1 MVGTALHSLQELES
15 ILFMK
20 EAELKELYALLN
32 QAGSHI
38 SFHAF
43 SFLFSGENPSD
54 RVPLLHKLSCRQRL
68 RIHHLATEGQECFT
82 DLHRSSQEI
91 CTDWLKCRDSS

>member
-32 QAGSHI
+32 QADSHI

-43 SFLFSGENPSD
+43 SFSQVKIHQIGSLCCTNFHAGRDSGFTTWPRTARSA
-54 RVPLLHKLSCRQRL
+54 SQ
-68 RIHHLATEGQECFT
+68 IFT
-82 DLHRSSQEI
+82 DLHRRYAQI
-91 CTDWLKCRDSS
+91 G